1 MCILIL
7 TRLSEMPVPDSRSSS
22 KSKGP
27 NLASEAWATST
38 TVLSDADHEYVDRS
52 HDVIYGVRNAIIASL
67 LIWAVIISV
76 GFAIFA

>member
-1 MCILIL
+1 MCILTL
-7 TRLSEMPVPDSRSSS
+7 TRLSEISVPDSRSSS

-27 NLASEAWATST
+27 NRASEAWATST
-38 TVLSDADHEYVDRS
+38 TVLSDADLEHEDRN
-52 HDVIYGVRNAIIASL
+52 HDIIYGVRNALIASI